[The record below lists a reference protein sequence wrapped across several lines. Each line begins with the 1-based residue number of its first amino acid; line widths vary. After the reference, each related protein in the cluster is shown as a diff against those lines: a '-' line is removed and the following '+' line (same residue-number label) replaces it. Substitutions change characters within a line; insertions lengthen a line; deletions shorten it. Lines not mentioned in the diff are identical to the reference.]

1 MKTVKRRLLD
11 DCPYCH
17 QAFSMMEKLCREHE
31 EYRAV
36 DIEVIEE
43 SKEPEKI
50 KGYNYWY
57 VPTYF
62 VDNVKIH
69 EGVPTLEKVEEV
81 YRQALK

>member
-1 MKTVKRRLLD
+1 MKKVKMMILD

-17 QAFSMMEKLCREHE
+17 QAFSMMERLCREHE

-36 DIEVIEE
+36 DVEVIEE

-62 VDNVKIH
+62 D

>member
-1 MKTVKRRLLD
+1 MKKVKMMILD

-17 QAFSMMEKLCREHE
+17 QAFSMMERLCREHE

-50 KGYNYWY
+50 KGY
-57 VPTYF
+57 
-62 VDNVKIH
+62 
-69 EGVPTLEKVEEV
+69 
-81 YRQALK
+81 Q

>member
-1 MKTVKRRLLD
+1 MKKVKMMILD

-17 QAFSMMEKLCREHE
+17 QAFSMMERLCREHE

-62 VDNVKIH
+62 VEGEKLLEGIPTKAKI
-69 EGVPTLEKVEEV
+69 EAVLKA
-81 YRQALK
+81 ALA